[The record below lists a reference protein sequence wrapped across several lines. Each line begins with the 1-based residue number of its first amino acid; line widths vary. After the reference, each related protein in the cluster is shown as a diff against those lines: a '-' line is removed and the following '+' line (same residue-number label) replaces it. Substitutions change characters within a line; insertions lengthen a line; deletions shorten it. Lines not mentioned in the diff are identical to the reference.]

1 VATGGSKATGG
12 SVATGGSSTRGQGG
26 SPGSAG
32 STQNS
37 GVAGSTGS
45 GVKNLCGITFL
56 SQVTPCSSY
65 TYHENTTMTNFCF
78 SLSYCTLE
86 SITVNGTT
94 SSYYLCQFM
103 NGSHGM
109 GCSFSPNGSTVVNG
123 KCTCI

>member
-1 VATGGSKATGG
+1 VATGGTKATGG
-12 SVATGGSSTRGQGG
+12 QTSTGGSSIRERGG
-26 SPGSAG
+26 SSGIAG
-32 STQNS
+32 STSNT
-37 GVAGSTGS
+37 GVAGSTGL

-56 SQVTPCSSY
+56 SQVTPCASY

-78 SLSYCTLE
+78 NLSYCTLE
-86 SITVNGTT
+86 SITVSGTT

-123 KCTCI
+123 TCRCI